1 MAEAGVHAAA
11 QGAGGQG
18 AGEFPSLVEVTPRG
32 LYCAAGDFY
41 VDPWRKVERAV
52 VTHAHSDHA
61 RPGSARYLSA
71 SPGAGLLRERLGAR
85 AKIDALDYG
94 ESLTLGDVRV
104 SLHPAGHVLGSA
116 QVRIERGGFRCVV
129 SGDYKRDDDPTCA
142 PFEPLRCETFI
153 TESTFGLPIYRWR
166 PAGEVFAEINAWWR
180 RNQHEGATSLIVAYA
195 IGKAQRILA
204 GVDAS
209 IGPIV
214 VHREIGRFVRAYR
227 EAGVALPRVR
237 FAEDLAVA
245 AARGRGLVIAPP
257 RSRGTRWLRKFRPCV
272 IATASGWAATQNG
285 RPRSE
290 QAGFALSDHADWDG
304 LIRTIRETGAANVG
318 VTHGYAAPLAR
329 YLGENGWNSRVIPTR
344 YADGEDELGA
354 VVPLPGTENELGLRP
369 WS

>member
-1 MAEAGVHAAA
+1 MQGDELRVAERRADA
-11 QGAGGQG
+11 
-18 AGEFPSLVEVTPRG
+18 FPALVEVTPRG

-61 RPGSARYLSA
+61 RPGSARYLCA
-71 SPGAGLLRERLGAR
+71 APGVGVLRERLGAR
-85 AKIDALDYG
+85 AAIEPLEYG
-94 ESLTLGDVRV
+94 AVLTLGDVRV

-116 QVRIERGGFRCVV
+116 QVLIESGGFRCVI
-129 SGDYKRDDDPTCA
+129 SGDYKRDADPTCA
-142 PFEPLRCETFI
+142 AFEPVRCETFI

-166 PAGEVFAEINAWWR
+166 PAAEIFDAINAWWR
-180 RNQHEGATSLIVAYA
+180 RNQRERTTSVVLAYA

-257 RSRGTRWLRKFRPCV
+257 QARGTRWLRKFRPCV
-272 IATASGWAATQNG
+272 LATASGWASTRNG
-285 RPRSE
+285 RPRLE

-304 LIRTIRETGAANVG
+304 LLRTIRETGAANVG
-318 VTHGYAAPLAR
+318 VTHGYAATLAR
-329 YLGENGWNSRVIPTR
+329 YLGENGWNSRVIATR
-344 YADGEDELGA
+344 YGDEEAEAGPAEGL
-354 VVPLPGTENELGLRP
+354 LPGIV
-369 WS
+369 